1 MASVVVLVVYW
12 SHETRGG
19 VDSTTLG
26 ASVAAW
32 KTQLQSASR
41 LQVLCVL
48 LVAHALQ
55 LLLCFP
61 FPNVTK
67 TMYGYFFG
75 AWQGAVVSLCWETA
89 LLAVFLLVFMHCA
102 QSYPGPRFLNS
113 LAEYLEARRSS
124 AFFRVLLVLLSMSS
138 LPVATKAALVLSLAV
153 TPVEFVAA
161 GVASALVTSA
171 RDACLGD
178 FMSRS
183 RSSAAEI
190 PFYAFVICF
199 NALLPTCISVW
210 ILFAVSKHARAGFDA
225 AHSRDTLSS
234 SGERE
239 LGDALPTVDDNS
251 HSVDTVSIEVLPDRD
266 PLGPEALGPE
276 ALGPEALRPEA
287 LGPEALRPEALA
299 HGPGASDVGVRGSDA
314 SDVDTRAA
322 APPARAEPAAA
333 GAPPDCEISAAPS
346 APSAARADPRP
357 PPPPRRDRIRVFT
370 GLDDASGAHLA

>member
-276 ALGPEALRPEA
+276 AL
-287 LGPEALRPEALA
+287 A